1 MGGGRVSGG
10 EWVMSVGLVSDGGLV
25 YAYGGEWVMSDGQV
39 SGDEWVSSCG
49 RVSSYHYDN

>member
-1 MGGGRVSGG
+1 
-10 EWVMSVGLVSDGGLV
+10 MSVGLVSDGGLV